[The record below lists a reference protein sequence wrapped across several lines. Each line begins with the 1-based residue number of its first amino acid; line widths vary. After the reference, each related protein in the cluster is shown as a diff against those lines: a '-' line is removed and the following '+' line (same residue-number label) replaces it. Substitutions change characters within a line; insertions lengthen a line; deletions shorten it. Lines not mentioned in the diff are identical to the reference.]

1 MKLSQLIEANKIQP
15 TSKQVENYVNNN
27 FYVYDDETGR
37 IVVEDT
43 YKRVRG
49 KYEIRYSDTSI
60 SVSPDYVSND
70 KNVIRMMDNRA
81 KQIQK
86 EILTKAATERTK

>member
-43 YKRVRG
+43 YKRVR
-49 KYEIRYSDTSI
+49 
-60 SVSPDYVSND
+60 
-70 KNVIRMMDNRA
+70 
-81 KQIQK
+81 
-86 EILTKAATERTK
+86 